1 MYRVAVFIFKYTRAA
16 HNKTVKQNPH
26 TENKK
31 FIAFFLLDGL
41 DMEEKQS
48 TMHSTSTQYKLKAI
62 HIARFIHRWCAL
74 NRNNI

>member
-48 TMHSTSTQYKLKAI
+48 TMHST
-62 HIARFIHRWCAL
+62 
-74 NRNNI
+74 